1 MAFPLLNL
9 IPGALKQLWS
19 LGTDLVQYK
28 REIVQAKHDVKLEA
42 IKSSSDWELAKIT
55 EVGGSWKDEFWT
67 IVLAI
72 PAILVMLAPVVELI
86 LFPGEY
92 HKGDFIKAVIGG
104 MQALD
109 TAPEWYTAS
118 LLTAISASFGI
129 KGYNH
134 YKSNGR
140 KDQAVDALKQFGVKV
155 VQKDPT
161 VVVQSDSP
169 DLESAPPAGSTATS
183 GAWPD
188 LKKPS

>member
-1 MAFPLLNL
+1 MFPLASL
-9 IPGALKQLWS
+9 IPGALKQIWN
-19 LGTDLVQYK
+19 LGTDIIGYK

-42 IKSSSDWELAKIT
+42 IKSSSEWELSKIT

-67 IVLAI
+67 IVLAV
-72 PAILVMLAPVVELI
+72 PAILVMLAPVVELFI
-86 LFPGEY
+86 FTGEY

-104 MQALD
+104 MMALGN
-109 TAPEWYTAS
+109 APDWYTGS

-140 KDQAVDALKQFGVKV
+140 KEQAVDALKQFGVKV

-161 VVVQSDSP
+161 VVAKSDSP
-169 DLESAPPAGSTATS
+169 DLESAPPASSGSTTDS
-183 GAWPD
+183 GAWPS
-188 LKKPS
+188 LKK

>member
-1 MAFPLLNL
+1 MAIPLVGM
-9 IPGALKQLWS
+9 IPGALKQLWN
-19 LGTDLVQYK
+19 LGTDLIQYK
-28 REIVQAKHDVKLEA
+28 REVVQAKHDVKLEA
-42 IKSSSDWELAKIT
+42 IKSSSDWELSKIT

-72 PAILVMLAPVVELI
+72 PAILVMTAPVVELI

-104 MQALD
+104 LQALD
-109 TAPEWYTAS
+109 TAPEWYTYS

-134 YKSNGR
+134 YKSNRR
-140 KDQAVDALKQFGVKV
+140 KAQAMDALKQFGVRV

-161 VVVQSDSP
+161 VVTQSSAP

-188 LKKPS
+188 LKK